1 MNTTQPP
8 PDLSPANPDAATP
21 SAPPVPPPDDAP
33 AEPLALKERH
43 RAPFAQARDT
53 LVEQYGVSPAPDEL
67 LRLWITTATPWQ
79 VVRVFEES
87 VLNLTGS
94 DLAGTGDE
102 QILLGL

>member
-8 PDLSPANPDAATP
+8 SSSTA
-21 SAPPVPPPDDAP
+21 APPPVLSGDQP
-33 AEPLALKERH
+33 AEPLALKARH
-43 RAPFAQARDT
+43 RAPFTQARDT
-53 LVEQYGVSPAPDEL
+53 LVEHYGVSPAPDEL

-94 DLAGTGDE
+94 DLSGTDDE
-102 QILLGL
+102 QFSLGL